1 MNELTEIS
9 KNLGLNS
16 LQSKIIV
23 CLLEQGG
30 ETEAPTLIKI
40 LSGYERINRTS
51 VYLALDQL
59 ISQNLVIV
67 CDQLNKQKTYS
78 LFSYDPDQI
87 LRVITRSHQDAMNA
101 FHKTLEQAKERKNI
115 AKINIPRFYTLIGRK
130 LIKEKMINVIQE
142 SEKYILIRGTITM
155 LNFLLPYL
163 EEKRKNLPDIVMYV
177 TLTWD
182 VNHQLDVSNV
192 KKEIQKITG
201 NDNYVDP
208 AKMFR
213 EIYSWLSTI
222 YPISNIINK
231 THDSKDGNISN
242 EPMLQYA
249 HIFTDKGKVLGSQFG
264 TQSDF
269 GIGFFTLDA
278 VATLALIISYF
289 YDFEKL
295 TGKLINMDFI
305 KNILSHDLNSNILPL
320 IEKFY
325 TDGY

>member
-51 VYLALDQL
+51 VYLALYQL
-59 ISQNLVIV
+59 ISQNLVID

-101 FHKTLEQAKERKNI
+101 FHKTFEQSKERKNI

-142 SEKYILIRGTITM
+142 S
-155 LNFLLPYL
+155 
-163 EEKRKNLPDIVMYV
+163 
-177 TLTWD
+177 
-182 VNHQLDVSNV
+182 
-192 KKEIQKITG
+192 
-201 NDNYVDP
+201 
-208 AKMFR
+208 
-213 EIYSWLSTI
+213 
-222 YPISNIINK
+222 
-231 THDSKDGNISN
+231 
-242 EPMLQYA
+242 
-249 HIFTDKGKVLGSQFG
+249 
-264 TQSDF
+264 
-269 GIGFFTLDA
+269 
-278 VATLALIISYF
+278 
-289 YDFEKL
+289 
-295 TGKLINMDFI
+295 
-305 KNILSHDLNSNILPL
+305 
-320 IEKFY
+320 
-325 TDGY
+325 